1 MTDKVKHDRNQLNY
15 YFRASAP
22 LGVRLFYLSESMD
35 SSHTLTKEKAT
46 HNWLVEG
53 NFIFT
58 NII

>member
-1 MTDKVKHDRNQLNY
+1 V
-15 YFRASAP
+15 
-22 LGVRLFYLSESMD
+22 D